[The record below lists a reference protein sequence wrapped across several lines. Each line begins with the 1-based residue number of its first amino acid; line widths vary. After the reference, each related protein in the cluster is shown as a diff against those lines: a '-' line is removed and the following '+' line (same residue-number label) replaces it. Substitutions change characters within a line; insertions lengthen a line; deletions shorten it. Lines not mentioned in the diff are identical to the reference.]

1 MSRAYMTGTC
11 AHVSF
16 ASSAPLAALTADT
29 ALSFR
34 GGSYPIIRCSCTAIR
49 DTAASCSAC
58 RGSGDRGC
66 TSLSIRLSRM
76 SENNELT
83 CRNIIWNTYTVS
95 SRQAGRDR
103 RRLRRTSDPARIGEV
118 LVSES
123 RFSSACDRVS
133 RYNFTGRS
141 VLDSQ

>member
-66 TSLSIRLSRM
+66 ASLEIRLSRM
-76 SENNELT
+76 SENALSSK
-83 CRNIIWNTYTVS
+83 NIIRYGMPTP
-95 SRQAGRDR
+95 SRLVKQDAIGAG
-103 RRLRRTSDPARIGEV
+103 
-118 LVSES
+118 
-123 RFSSACDRVS
+123 
-133 RYNFTGRS
+133 S
-141 VLDSQ
+141 VGLAIPLALGKCS